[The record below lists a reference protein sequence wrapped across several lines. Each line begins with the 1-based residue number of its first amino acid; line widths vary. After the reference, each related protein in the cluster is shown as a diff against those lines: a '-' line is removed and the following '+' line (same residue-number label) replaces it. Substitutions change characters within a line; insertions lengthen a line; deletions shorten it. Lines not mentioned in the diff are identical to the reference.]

1 MYLTE
6 NDILFM
12 KRLAEEILLGR
23 RVEVGY
29 LTSVGPSTQNDYLL
43 LVKF

>member
-29 LTSVGPSTQNDYLL
+29 STPVGPSQNDYLL
-43 LVKF
+43 LAKF